1 MGIIVAISGGELEDI
16 KPLKN
21 SVFRLSAQ
29 NQELAIPHSLK
40 LTARSALL
48 RARSQPRPTQQG
60 MKTVHS
66 SVGR

>member
-1 MGIIVAISGGELEDI
+1 MGIIVAISGRELEDI

-29 NQELAIPHSLK
+29 IQELAIPHSLK

-48 RARSQPRPTQQG
+48 RARSQPRPTPQG